1 MNIRVIDCR
10 RFHGL
15 TFVVSRD
22 FMAPLYLC
30 RSVDGPVR
38 AENENSPPR

>member
-10 RFHGL
+10 RFLGL

-30 RSVDGPVR
+30 RSMDESVK
-38 AENENSPPR
+38 AENDNSTR